1 MIRDLQ
7 DNHHGSPDDLLLRRT
22 SKFVTL
28 GYLEVREKNTKKRKG
43 RRSEGPASK
52 RKDKADETPREA
64 DKRKI
69 IETVE
74 GRRTVTRRSE
84 VAAEATRWKK
94 DTRGMKPRLG
104 LESDAAAKKFM

>member
-7 DNHHGSPDDLLLRRT
+7 DNHHGSPDDFLLRRT

-28 GYLEVREKNTKKRKG
+28 GSEGKNTRKRKG